1 MDDRKQKRQRS
12 IFTHAFATV
21 HSESFSS
28 GYICILQKGCINRNS
43 HFQESPS
50 KESKHY
56 CPLPMLFSQTAFITP
71 FFLSTNEYDVR
82 GRLEVSGCTCT
93 LQSGF
98 RPQHQENKEKKIAQ
112 LLSTCFQTKIRK
124 ISQTC
129 CKAQYYLSWK
139 PGGIQNCLLAS
150 VVSPAFLQ
158 SFCICSGVLLLLLSQ
173 NRSVTQD
180 RELDSFP
187 TIPSMWE

>member
-28 GYICILQKGCINRNS
+28 GHICILQKGCTNRNS

-71 FFLSTNEYDVR
+71 FFLSTNEYNVR

-98 RPQHQENKEKKIAQ
+98 RPQHQEKKKKKNCSTSIYLLPNQDKEN
-112 LLSTCFQTKIRK
+112 
-124 ISQTC
+124 ISN
-129 CKAQYYLSWK
+129 L
-139 PGGIQNCLLAS
+139 
-150 VVSPAFLQ
+150 LQ
-158 SFCICSGVLLLLLSQ
+158 SPILPLLKARRHPKLSSCF
-173 NRSVTQD
+173 RC
-180 RELDSFP
+180 
-187 TIPSMWE
+187 